1 MFTVS
6 SFRKLSSP
14 LVILWFAVPLG
25 NSSAL
30 SFLTLVHYIF
40 VLKIHILSIW
50 GKVGGLCCMILSL
63 SQNCGSYCGSSW
75 SSRMRR
81 RVCGTSKAISLPV
94 SSLCSL
100 PSVKV
105 EFILRNCCRNRSSQ
119 RKIPGLVSF

>member
-25 NSSAL
+25 NSRAL

-50 GKVGGLCCMILSL
+50 GEVGGL
-63 SQNCGSYCGSSW
+63 
-75 SSRMRR
+75 
-81 RVCGTSKAISLPV
+81 
-94 SSLCSL
+94 
-100 PSVKV
+100 
-105 EFILRNCCRNRSSQ
+105 
-119 RKIPGLVSF
+119 